1 MRNFFS
7 TSLSLGLKRWFFLL
21 LPLLFLF
28 GEGQL
33 RAQTVDPSLL
43 YYPHNHLKWYSIRTE
58 HFIVHFQEGND
69 RTAQVVSRIAEEIAE
84 PMHTLYE
91 HKPNTRV
98 NIVLKDRED
107 YSNGAAYFF
116 DNKIDIW
123 VPALD
128 SPLRGTSNWLRNVI
142 THEYTHIV
150 QIQAAMK
157 RKRTLP
163 GIYLQWLGY
172 ENVRRPDVLYG
183 YPNAVITYP
192 LFAINVPAWF
202 AEGTAQYM
210 RSDILYDQWDAH
222 RDMIMRTRVM
232 NNKALSLDQMG
243 TFSNKIA
250 IEREVVYNSG
260 YAFTRYLADRFGES
274 VLRTITQALAKEGV
288 QTITHAIE
296 LTTGINGYQVY
307 EEWLTSLRSAYS
319 NALKEVPLD
328 TNTLLQAK
336 GFVNFY
342 PIVHPDGKRV
352 FYLSNQGRDTYR
364 GGLYV
369 MNVDGS
375 EGKAITG
382 IDWELNSVGDGGL
395 GFADDEHL
403 GHAHELSCGF
413 TLGSR
418 LRPDASAFDIAPGG
432 QTLVYSQL
440 RLNDLGETYRDLHEL
455 SLGKRNKIRRITF
468 NARLHEP
475 SYAPDG
481 RTIVAV
487 QSGDGTQNLVLVD
500 PQSGQIEALTRFTQG
515 ERLYRPFYSPDGEWI
530 YLTYA
535 DTGHRSIRRFHLAD
549 RRIEVLL
556 SSPETDYRDPVIS
569 ADGRHLYYSANHHGI
584 FNIWKMALDDRREEQ
599 LTSVLGGAFM
609 PDLLPDGSIVYA
621 EYQWDGYKIAR
632 TSDRVEPL
640 SGKLSYRKP
649 LYARDTTFSDPAIER
664 LNRYD
669 DTTVAPL
676 LAEAFVQLD
685 KGETLQRV
693 DSSGVV
699 SPQAQEMYA
708 YKDEFTSFSYYP
720 AIRFDNYSK
729 PNGNNSRL
737 IGQHKW
743 ASLGENLWRD
753 LKMGVYVASR
763 DVTDQFTLF
772 GGILVGMGSQTS
784 SGFGDFVSPARLI
797 KLDRDMFLQLDYKG
811 LPFIKKG
818 WSPTVSIS
826 LTNLRR
832 NVQDGLSIEE
842 FPCIACLPDTV
853 KTDVAYDIFET
864 ALYLR
869 SKLQDWNYLE
879 LGVSYSPY
887 RVSTSSFYSREY
899 QTEITGSSSR
909 YFIGS
914 RYSLAYVM
922 HRDLGWQH
930 SDVAPIGLRGWLRY
944 SIEPGKLLDRYS
956 LDNGRLNP
964 EYLTQTN
971 HSLDI
976 FARYGFK
983 ALDQH
988 FQLNVQAY
996 AHLRKPLDDFY
1007 LSYYGGLTG
1016 MRSYPFF
1023 ALGGYQT
1030 AYSTLSWNFPV
1041 VKRIDRQ
1048 LNRFTFDKVY
1058 GRLFAEAGQGWG
1070 NPLSPSQ
1077 ALKTGLG
1084 AELRFGLVSNYM
1096 LPTRFFVSGAYGF
1109 NPVTVRLPD
1118 PFITADGKSFVTYGK
1133 EWLFHFGLMFDFE
1146 L

>member
-1 MRNFFS
+1 MRS
-7 TSLSLGLKRWFFLL
+7 LHKHSLSLGLSLSILL
-21 LPLLFLF
+21 VAA
-28 GEGQL
+28 GQL
-33 RAQTVDPSLL
+33 VAQSMDPSLL
-43 YYPHNHLKWYSIRTE
+43 NYPHNHLKWYSIRTE

-84 PMHTLYE
+84 PMHTLYD
-91 HKPNTRV
+91 HTPNTRV

-123 VPALD
+123 LPALD

-183 YPNAVITYP
+183 YPNAVLTYP
-192 LFAINVPAWF
+192 LFASNVPAWF

-210 RSDILYDQWDAH
+210 RSDIRYDQWDAH
-222 RDMIMRTRVM
+222 RDMILRTRVLSD
-232 NNKALSLDQMG
+232 KVLSLDQMG

-296 LTTGINGYQVY
+296 LATGTNGYRVY
-307 EEWLTSLRSAYS
+307 EEWLASLRSSYS
-319 NALKEVPLD
+319 DALKEVPLD
-328 TNTLLQAK
+328 THKLLEAD

-342 PIVHPDGKRV
+342 PTVHPDGKRV

-364 GGLYV
+364 GAFFV
-369 MNVDGS
+369 MNV
-375 EGKAITG
+375 EGGGEEAITG
-382 IDWELNSVGDGGL
+382 IDLDLNDPGEYSTGVLAPGL
-395 GFADDEHL
+395 AGNN
-403 GHAHELSCGF
+403 GELSCGF
-413 TLGSR
+413 SVGSR
-418 LRPDASAFDIAPGG
+418 LRPDASAFDLSPDGKR
-432 QTLVYSQL
+432 LLYSQL
-440 RLNDLGETYRDLHEL
+440 RLNALGENYRDLHEVT
-455 SLGKRNKIRRITF
+455 LGKRNKIRRITY

-481 RTIVAV
+481 KTIVAV
-487 QSGDGTQNLVLVD
+487 QYGDGTQNLVLVD
-500 PQSGQIEALTRFTQG
+500 PQEGQIQALTQFTKG
-515 ERLYRPFYSPDGEWI
+515 ERLYRPFFSPDGQWI
-530 YLTYA
+530 YLSYA
-535 DTGHRSIRRFHLAD
+535 DIGHRSIRRFHVAE
-549 RRIEVLL
+549 RRMEVLL
-556 SSPETDYRDPVIS
+556 AGTDTDYRDPVLS
-569 ADGRHLYYSANHHGI
+569 ADGQVLYYSANHHGI
-584 FNIWKMALDDRREEQ
+584 FNIWKISLDERREEQ
-599 LTSVLGGAFM
+599 ISSVLGGAFM
-609 PDLLPDGSIVYA
+609 PDLLADGSIVYA

-632 TSDRVEPL
+632 APKRAQPL
-640 SGKLSYRKP
+640 SGTASYRKP
-649 LYARDTTFSDPAIER
+649 LYGRDSTFTDPALER

-669 DTTVAPL
+669 DTTITPLGAEEVARL
-676 LAEAFVQLD
+676 N

-693 DSSGVV
+693 DSTGVIA
-699 SPQAQEMYA
+699 SYPQEIYS
-708 YKDEFTSFSYYP
+708 YNDEFTSFSYYP

-753 LKMGVYVASR
+753 LKTGVYVASR

-772 GGILVGMGSQTS
+772 GGILVGMGSQS
-784 SGFGDFVSPARLI
+784 STGFGDFVSPARLI

-811 LPFIKKG
+811 LPFIKKA

-869 SKLQDWNYLE
+869 SKLQAWNYLE

-887 RVSTSSFYSREY
+887 RVSTSSFFSREY
-899 QTEITGSSSR
+899 QTEISGSSSR

-914 RYSLAYVM
+914 RYSLAYVF

-930 SDVAPIGLRGWLRY
+930 SDVAPMGWRGWLRY

-971 HSLDI
+971 HNLDL

-988 FQLNVQAY
+988 FQLNLQAY

-1007 LSYYGGLTG
+1007 LNYYGGLTG

-1030 AYSTLSWNFPV
+1030 AYSTLSWNFPI

-1058 GRLFAEAGQGWG
+1058 ARLFAEAGQGWG
-1070 NPLSPSQ
+1070 NPLSPTK
-1077 ALKTGLG
+1077 ALKTGVG
-1084 AELRFGLVSNYM
+1084 GELRFGLVSNYM
-1096 LPTRFFVSGAYGF
+1096 LPTRFFVSAAYGF
-1109 NPVTVRLPD
+1109 NPVTVNLQD

-1133 EWLFHFGLMFDFE
+1133 EWLLHFGLMFDFE